1 MIKYTT
7 IILINILIFNCYA
20 DQHID
25 DKALWKHVVT
35 VDRLAWAERSNIKK
49 VNKQVN
55 DENFV
60 RRIYLDITG
69 KIPTYD
75 EMLAFRKSKD
85 VNKRQKLISALL
97 NSPGYVSY
105 YSNFWQDLL
114 RNPKG
119 DPEDHN
125 HKEFTRY
132 IERFLYE
139 NKSYDKIVYDMLT
152 AKGSIQENQGIGLY
166 VRDRA
171 TGPMDTLNASVRAF
185 LGTRI
190 GCAQCHNHRFD
201 KWTQKEFYE
210 SAAHL
215 WGTKYGSILGNTDED
230 ILGRHNKV
238 MVNDKRYTGNKTY
251 YSKYL
256 FRPSI
261 ATLGFNAKENLKYPD
276 NYAYQNAKPNE
287 AVKEK
292 IVFNYGDQDV
302 EGEDKRDVFAK
313 WLTSKNNPMF
323 AKIMTNRLWKRIMGV
338 AIMEPID
345 DWKDNINIQN
355 PQLFHALG
363 EIFKELDYNFKAF
376 LSVVFNSEA
385 YQYAVDLKNEFNQ
398 DNYRVQGAI
407 LKRMSAAQ
415 LSDSLLTLQHG
426 SLDGYSKL
434 DGQYFEFEDKLN
446 ELTKNYIEAVKPLTR
461 AHAKQYGRETEEINP
476 ELIDIMLG
484 FHKKLSELEEYY
496 NIDKNGFLKSSNSN
510 LVTLAMAKKEKKNM
524 GMMST
529 MAPQNG
535 SMMHTDSKGK
545 TVLRA
550 NYKSGDFMNVFGL
563 SDRSSPETNVDMG
576 ATMKQ
581 ILKMMNSQECK
592 NVAKKDSFLMKE
604 MWKKEKINERI
615 SYLYYSLYGRAPTR
629 KDLNIAVKFFS
640 KSDKID
646 RWSKYTLA
654 LLNSPEF
661 YFIK

>member
-1 MIKYTT
+1 MIRYTA

-20 DQHID
+20 DLHID
-25 DKALWKHVVT
+25 DRALWKHVVT
-35 VDRLAWAERSNIKK
+35 VDRLAWAERSDIKK

-152 AKGSIQENQGIGLY
+152 AKGSVQENQGIGLY

-215 WGTKYGSILGNTDED
+215 WGTKYGSSLGNTDED

-238 MVNDKRYTGNKTY
+238 MVNDKRYKGNKTH
-251 YSKYL
+251 YSKFL

-261 ATLGFNAKENLKYPD
+261 ASLGFNENDKLKYPD

-287 AVKEK
+287 NVKEK
-292 IVFNYGDQDV
+292 IVFSYGDQDV
-302 EGEDKRDVFAK
+302 EGKDKRDIFAK

-345 DWKDNINIQN
+345 DWKDNITIQN

-426 SLDGYSKL
+426 RLDGYSKL

-446 ELTKNYIEAVKPLTR
+446 ELTKNYIAAVKPLAR
-461 AHAKQYGRETEEINP
+461 AHAKQYGRETEEISP

-484 FHKKLSELEEYY
+484 FHEKLSELEEYY
-496 NIDKNGFLKSSNSN
+496 DIGKNGFLKNASSNSA
-510 LVTLAMAKKEKKNM
+510 TLAMAKKEQKNM

-529 MAPQNG
+529 MTPQNG
-535 SMMHTDSKGK
+535 SMMHTDAKGK

-604 MWKKEKINERI
+604 MWKKEKLNERI

-640 KSDKID
+640 KGDKID